1 MFVFSLD
8 STTKQQT
15 KAPPLET
22 IETKKE
28 PNRNQTPRN
37 SETNRNRNQMK
48 AETRHQIWDQTRVY
62 SEIQNRELRK
72 STCRGGGGRK
82 GKWRI
87 IKKGKE
93 MRRKWREKE
102 GIYRERRVST
112 ATTAPTNTERQK
124 KAGVR

>member
-1 MFVFSLD
+1 MSVFSLD

-37 SETNRNRNQMK
+37 SETNRNWNQVK

-62 SEIQNRELRK
+62 SEIQNKELRK
-72 STCRGGGGRK
+72 STCRGGGGR
-82 GKWRI
+82 G
-87 IKKGKE
+87 
-93 MRRKWREKE
+93 
-102 GIYRERRVST
+102 VS
-112 ATTAPTNTERQK
+112 
-124 KAGVR
+124 GGL